1 MSQIVDNVTVFDATD
16 AWLLAW
22 REGNRRQAL
31 TSCQRPRRTL
41 TLTPVPSGRF
51 MAEAWPP
58 CSSAISRT
66 M

>member
-1 MSQIVDNVTVFDATD
+1 MSQNVDNVSVFHATD
-16 AWLLAW
+16 VQSQAWLQSHLP
-22 REGNRRQAL
+22 RAL
-31 TSCQRPRRTL
+31 TACQRPSRTL
-41 TLTPVPSGRF
+41 TRTPLPSGRF